1 MSTKTEVDSKRLN
14 EEEIRKYYQDI
25 KIDYVPNKEISEKQ
39 FNENLS
45 KILKP
50 NINIKTNSKHYSS
63 EETYISKTSD
73 PYKHLLNLKSK
84 LLQNKENIDRTI
96 SKYNDIKSKI
106 NLNDINN
113 YSLLFSNLQK
123 FKTKIDYFLNYDII
137 KKNQDK
143 KSDSESDSN
152 SDESDEDETKKNE
165 KKKENEIKNL
175 ENQKNILKKRE
186 ENENLLKQ
194 IEENPSVLFRKN
206 FSINSLSEK
215 YSSLSNNLI
224 SKLNNIDSEVKNFP
238 KLTIM
243 GSVGDTTYDLKK
255 KILDVENQIN
265 NLEEMIGDFDFT
277 NHKDTIFGRLKYFLK
292 MNLETNKDWIST
304 RFRNTKI
311 FDEMSFAF
319 NKDPDNKKYLSLYR
333 QICEEY
339 MIYLTM
345 EKFKDVISYLKKR
358 LIAIKNI
365 ISNSKQFEYDIYE
378 LNSLIKENEK
388 NYEIL
393 KYKYLE
399 TLTSFEKLDFIL
411 KQINNLDSLIKKK
424 I

>member
-1 MSTKTEVDSKRLN
+1 MSKKSESDFKRLN

-25 KIDYVPNKEISEKQ
+25 KIDYIPNKKISEKQ

-106 NLNDINN
+106 DLSDINN

-137 KKNQDK
+137 KKNQNNQ
-143 KSDSESDSN
+143 SGSESDS
-152 SDESDEDETKKNE
+152 DEIDEDETKKNT

-194 IEENPSVLFRKN
+194 IEESPSALFRKN
-206 FSINSLSEK
+206 FGINSLNEK
-215 YSSLSNNLI
+215 YSSISNNLI

-238 KLTIM
+238 KLKIM
-243 GSVGDTTYDLKK
+243 GSIGNTTYNLKK

-304 RFRNTKI
+304 RFKNTKI
-311 FDEMSFAF
+311 FEEMLGAF
-319 NKDPDNKKYLSLYR
+319 NKDPDNKKYLSLYK

-358 LIAIKNI
+358 LIGIKNI
-365 ISNSKQFEYDIYE
+365 ILNSEQFEYDINE

-393 KYKYLE
+393 KYKYLQ
-399 TLTSFEKLDFIL
+399 TLGSFDKLDKIL
-411 KQINNLDSLIKKK
+411 KEINNLDSLIKKK

>member
-1 MSTKTEVDSKRLN
+1 MSKKSESDFKRLN

-25 KIDYVPNKEISEKQ
+25 KIDYIPNKKISEKQ

-106 NLNDINN
+106 DLSDINN

-137 KKNQDK
+137 KKNQNNQ
-143 KSDSESDSN
+143 SGSESDS
-152 SDESDEDETKKNE
+152 DEIDEDETKKNT

-194 IEENPSVLFRKN
+194 IEESPSALFRKN
-206 FSINSLSEK
+206 FGINSLNEK
-215 YSSLSNNLI
+215 YSSISNNLI

-238 KLTIM
+238 KLKIM
-243 GSVGDTTYDLKK
+243 GSIGNTTYNLKK

-304 RFRNTKI
+304 RFKNTKI
-311 FDEMSFAF
+311 FEEMLGAF
-319 NKDPDNKKYLSLYR
+319 NKDPDNKKYLSLYK

-358 LIAIKNI
+358 LIGIKNI
-365 ISNSKQFEYDIYE
+365 ILNSEQFEYDINE

-393 KYKYLE
+393 KYKYLQ
-399 TLTSFEKLDFIL
+399 TLGSFDKLDNIL
-411 KQINNLDSLIKKK
+411 KEINNLDSLIKKK
-424 I
+424 FKI

>member
-1 MSTKTEVDSKRLN
+1 MSKKSESDFKRLN

-25 KIDYVPNKEISEKQ
+25 KIDYIPNKKISEKQ

-106 NLNDINN
+106 DLSDINN

-123 FKTKIDYFLNYDII
+123 FKTKIDYFLNYDTI
-137 KKNQDK
+137 KKNQNNQ
-143 KSDSESDSN
+143 SGSESDS
-152 SDESDEDETKKNE
+152 DEIDEDETKKNT

-194 IEENPSVLFRKN
+194 IEESPSALFRKN
-206 FSINSLSEK
+206 FGINSLNEK
-215 YSSLSNNLI
+215 YSSISNNLI

-238 KLTIM
+238 KLKIM
-243 GSVGDTTYDLKK
+243 GSIGNTTYNLKK

-304 RFRNTKI
+304 RFKNTKI
-311 FDEMSFAF
+311 FEEMLGAF
-319 NKDPDNKKYLSLYR
+319 NKDPDNKKYLSLYK

-358 LIAIKNI
+358 LIWIKNI
-365 ISNSKQFEYDIYE
+365 ILNSEQFEYDINE

-393 KYKYLE
+393 KYKYLQ
-399 TLTSFEKLDFIL
+399 TLGSFDKLDKIL
-411 KQINNLDSLIKKK
+411 KEI
-424 I
+424 

>member
-1 MSTKTEVDSKRLN
+1 MSKKSESDFKRLN

-25 KIDYVPNKEISEKQ
+25 KIDYIPNKKISEKQ

-106 NLNDINN
+106 DLSDINN

-137 KKNQDK
+137 KKNQNNQ
-143 KSDSESDSN
+143 SGSESDS
-152 SDESDEDETKKNE
+152 DEIDEDETKKNT

-194 IEENPSVLFRKN
+194 IEESPSALFRKN
-206 FSINSLSEK
+206 FGINSLNEK
-215 YSSLSNNLI
+215 YSSISNNLI

-238 KLTIM
+238 KLKIM
-243 GSVGDTTYDLKK
+243 GSIGNTTYNLKK

-304 RFRNTKI
+304 RFKNTKI
-311 FDEMSFAF
+311 FEEMLGAF
-319 NKDPDNKKYLSLYR
+319 NKDPDNKKYLSLYK

-358 LIAIKNI
+358 LIGIKNI
-365 ISNSKQFEYDIYE
+365 ILNSEQFEYDINE

-393 KYKYLE
+393 KYKYLQ
-399 TLTSFEKLDFIL
+399 TLGSFDKLDKIF
-411 KQINNLDSLIKKK
+411 KEINNLDSLIKKK

>member
-1 MSTKTEVDSKRLN
+1 MSTKNENDLKKLN

-25 KIDYVPNKEISEKQ
+25 NIEYMPNKKITEKQ
-39 FNENLS
+39 FNENIS

-106 NLNDINN
+106 DLSDINN

-137 KKNQDK
+137 KKNQNNQ
-143 KSDSESDSN
+143 SGSESDS
-152 SDESDEDETKKNE
+152 DEIDEDETKKNT

-194 IEENPSVLFRKN
+194 IEESPSALFRKN
-206 FSINSLSEK
+206 FGINSLNEK
-215 YSSLSNNLI
+215 YSSISNNLI

-238 KLTIM
+238 KLKIM
-243 GSVGDTTYDLKK
+243 GSIGNTTYNLKK

-304 RFRNTKI
+304 RFKNTKI
-311 FDEMSFAF
+311 FEEMLGAF
-319 NKDPDNKKYLSLYR
+319 NKDPDNKKYLSLYK

-358 LIAIKNI
+358 LIGIKNI
-365 ISNSKQFEYDIYE
+365 ILNSEQFEYDINE
-378 LNSLIKENEK
+378 LNKLINENEK
-388 NYEIL
+388 KYEIL
-393 KYKYLE
+393 KYKYLQ
-399 TLTSFEKLDFIL
+399 TLGSFDKLDNIL
-411 KQINNLDSLIKKK
+411 KEINNLDNSIKNK

>member
-1 MSTKTEVDSKRLN
+1 MSKKSESDFKRLN

-25 KIDYVPNKEISEKQ
+25 KIDYIPNKKISEKQ

-106 NLNDINN
+106 DLSDINN

-137 KKNQDK
+137 KKNQNNQ
-143 KSDSESDSN
+143 SGSESDS
-152 SDESDEDETKKNE
+152 DEIDEDETKKNT

-194 IEENPSVLFRKN
+194 IEESPSALFRKN
-206 FSINSLSEK
+206 FGINSLNEK
-215 YSSLSNNLI
+215 YSSISNNLI

-238 KLTIM
+238 KLKIM
-243 GSVGDTTYDLKK
+243 GSIGNTTYNLKK

-304 RFRNTKI
+304 RFKNTKI
-311 FDEMSFAF
+311 FEEILGAF
-319 NKDPDNKKYLSLYR
+319 NKDPDNKKYLSLYK

-358 LIAIKNI
+358 LIGIKNI
-365 ISNSKQFEYDIYE
+365 ILNSEQFEYDINE

-393 KYKYLE
+393 KYKYLQ
-399 TLTSFEKLDFIL
+399 TLGSFDKLDKIL
-411 KQINNLDSLIKKK
+411 KEINNLDSLIKKK

>member
-1 MSTKTEVDSKRLN
+1 MSKKSESDFKRLN

-25 KIDYVPNKEISEKQ
+25 KIDYIPNKKISEKQ

-106 NLNDINN
+106 DLSDINN

-137 KKNQDK
+137 KKNQNNQ
-143 KSDSESDSN
+143 SGSESDS
-152 SDESDEDETKKNE
+152 DEIDEDETKKNT

-194 IEENPSVLFRKN
+194 IEESPSALFRKN
-206 FSINSLSEK
+206 FGINSLNEK
-215 YSSLSNNLI
+215 YSSISNNLI

-238 KLTIM
+238 KLKIM
-243 GSVGDTTYDLKK
+243 GSIGNTTYNLKK

-304 RFRNTKI
+304 RFKNTKI
-311 FDEMSFAF
+311 FEEILGAF
-319 NKDPDNKKYLSLYR
+319 NKDPDNKKYLSLYK

-358 LIAIKNI
+358 LIGIKNI
-365 ISNSKQFEYDIYE
+365 ILNSEQFEYDINE

-393 KYKYLE
+393 KYKYLQ
-399 TLTSFEKLDFIL
+399 TLGSFDKLDNIL
-411 KQINNLDSLIKKK
+411 KEINNLDSLIKKK

>member
-1 MSTKTEVDSKRLN
+1 MSKKSESDFKRLN

-25 KIDYVPNKEISEKQ
+25 KIDYIPNKKISEKQ

-106 NLNDINN
+106 DLSDINN

-123 FKTKIDYFLNYDII
+123 FKTKINYFLNYDII
-137 KKNQDK
+137 KKNQNNQ
-143 KSDSESDSN
+143 SGSESDS
-152 SDESDEDETKKNE
+152 DEIDEDETKKNT

-194 IEENPSVLFRKN
+194 IEESPSALFRKN
-206 FSINSLSEK
+206 FGINSLNEK
-215 YSSLSNNLI
+215 YSSISNNLI

-238 KLTIM
+238 KLKIM
-243 GSVGDTTYDLKK
+243 GSIGNTTYNLKK

-304 RFRNTKI
+304 RFKNTKI
-311 FDEMSFAF
+311 FEEMLGAF
-319 NKDPDNKKYLSLYR
+319 NKDPDNKKYLSLYK

-358 LIAIKNI
+358 LIGIKNI
-365 ISNSKQFEYDIYE
+365 ILNSEQFEYDINE

-388 NYEIL
+388 KDEIL
-393 KYKYLE
+393 KYKYLQ
-399 TLTSFEKLDFIL
+399 TLGSFDKLDKIF
-411 KQINNLDSLIKKK
+411 KEINNLDSLIKKK